1 MAWSASESFTLAS
14 CIAKSASGIV
24 SRAVDVAFGSPN
36 RVFTGDSGGWFLP
49 VGEIM
54 SARASSTNVETTP
67 SVTASSIASSFVI
80 NSIACLGERAV
91 SEVDGDAGRGGEDC
105 ACWNSSSPSSLSFV
119 LAWFALLTLGDLLT
133 AVAYKEKWS
142 EELSGSDGRVVPS
155 FAWRRGVF
163 PPARRA
169 ALLRRGDALLKAT
182 GDANPL
188 SGDSFGNTRGVVLHF
203 TRNAFDDA

>member
-24 SRAVDVAFGSPN
+24 SLAVDVAFGSPS

-80 NSIACLGERAV
+80 NSIALSRREG
-91 SEVDGDAGRGGEDC
+91 GIRG
-105 ACWNSSSPSSLSFV
+105 
-119 LAWFALLTLGDLLT
+119 
-133 AVAYKEKWS
+133 
-142 EELSGSDGRVVPS
+142 
-155 FAWRRGVF
+155 
-163 PPARRA
+163 
-169 ALLRRGDALLKAT
+169 
-182 GDANPL
+182 
-188 SGDSFGNTRGVVLHF
+188 
-203 TRNAFDDA
+203 